1 MMQQPI
7 MTQAQ
12 PMQFSQPV
20 IQTQPAM
27 QATAQMPMQS
37 YNTMSA
43 MEPVM
48 VTRKSR
54 MPLLIG
60 IITVL
65 ALLLGGLS
73 YAYYS
78 GYFTPFEKTTAQAL
92 ESMYSAK
99 SASFDITT
107 TVDLSD
113 AGKST
118 TDGLAMLS
126 GGVPVNKVSITAKG
140 MYDLSDV
147 NNEKLS
153 TTISV
158 GAGSMNVDAELRY
171 LDKTL
176 YAQLTKIP
184 AVTLIPNLVSFT
196 NQWIAL
202 PSDGNTDG
210 LSDTPFVS
218 LPGIDSKIFS
228 SLTIEQKAH
237 LYDLARNS
245 HFITVTKKESPES
258 INGKLAYHFYFDLD
272 KKGIAEYLKQVE
284 SYIHEIGKNDSKLS
298 SFDVSSGIKQLD
310 SIQDFVGEA
319 WIGKTDKLLAKTNI
333 NFSVVSMNNNEQSII
348 KVAVIGIFDKWNEP
362 VTVAVPESSKTI
374 EDIMKDMA
382 ADIMDGT
389 SSDPLIQASLDAAD
403 AKAEEA
409 KLKSM
414 VTNTRAFAELYFE
427 NEKTYL
433 GYCKSEKKT
442 DAAIKCTDSKSSF
455 NAYTKLDNGKYFCA
469 DSTGFAAEISTLP
482 KASIACP
489 KK

>member
-1 MMQQPI
+1 MITSELISYIKSQLDAGMTEMQIGTILKANGWSEADIHEAFSTIYPAPVQVAPVIQQVPEIIQMTEPMYAESFKPIEYTRPQLEPVQPIQTFEPVQVQPAQPIQMTQPAQVIQQEPIVMQAQPVVNPVVMQPVVETMPLMQTQTIPGMQAQSPYQQPVQQNIYMQQP
-7 MTQAQ
+7 MQQVQ
-12 PMQFSQPV
+12 PTS
-20 IQTQPAM
+20 
-27 QATAQMPMQS
+27 
-37 YNTMSA
+37 
-43 MEPVM
+43 
-48 VTRKSR
+48 SR
-54 MPLLIG
+54 AKKFILPIIVLI
-60 IITVL
+60 
-65 ALLLGGLS
+65 LLLAASVGA
-73 YAYYS
+73 YAYFT
-78 GYFTPFEKTTAQAL
+78 GYFTPLEKTTAQAL

-126 GGVPVNKVSITAKG
+126 DGIPVNKVSITAKG

-184 AVTLIPNLVSFT
+184 AATLIPNLASFT

-284 SYIHEIGKNDSKLS
+284 SYIHEIGKNDSKLN
-298 SFDVSSGIKQLD
+298 
-310 SIQDFVGEA
+310 SIECSVKFLGS
-319 WIGKTDKLLAKTNI
+319 LL
-333 NFSVVSMNNNEQSII
+333 
-348 KVAVIGIFDKWNEP
+348 
-362 VTVAVPESSKTI
+362 
-374 EDIMKDMA
+374 
-382 ADIMDGT
+382 
-389 SSDPLIQASLDAAD
+389 
-403 AKAEEA
+403 
-409 KLKSM
+409 
-414 VTNTRAFAELYFE
+414 
-427 NEKTYL
+427 
-433 GYCKSEKKT
+433 
-442 DAAIKCTDSKSSF
+442 
-455 NAYTKLDNGKYFCA
+455 
-469 DSTGFAAEISTLP
+469 
-482 KASIACP
+482 
-489 KK
+489 